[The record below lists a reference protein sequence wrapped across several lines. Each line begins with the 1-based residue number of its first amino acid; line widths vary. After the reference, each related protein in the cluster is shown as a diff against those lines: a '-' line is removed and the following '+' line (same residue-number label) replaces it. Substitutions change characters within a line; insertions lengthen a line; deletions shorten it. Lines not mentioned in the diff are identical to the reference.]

1 METLWQDFQY
11 GLRMLVKKPAFTAV
25 AVITLALGIGANTAI
40 FSVVNAVLLRPLPY
54 KAPDNIVRFRMS
66 LPPMPGEGGPRFVP
80 SITTNDFQEFRKQA
94 QTLSQVALYSNNA
107 MTLTGP
113 EEPVRLNG
121 SAVSS
126 DMFELLGVSPI
137 RGRVFERSEETPGND
152 RVTIL
157 SEKAWKSYLG
167 SDPNILDK
175 LLTLDGNPYA
185 VVGIMPASF
194 EFPDKEIDY
203 WVPLAIQPPAPPGAA
218 HRIELAGNTLARI
231 KDGVSLETASAEANT
246 IFKRL
251 HPPGAELGGIEITR
265 GPAAPAGI
273 EAGAEA
279 MAEHAAAAGP
289 GPEAGEGQFEARIP
303 GSGDSTRAMR
313 IGRPGSESGTVAEES
328 PERVMVARGGPI
340 PGTEAGGGARR
351 MVTRGG
357 PGAGPEGPGGERRMV
372 ARGGSGPEP
381 SGPGGE
387 RRITARG
394 GPGGG
399 FTTGDPFADSTLE
412 LVPLQEEIVAP
423 ARPALMVLLVAVGFV
438 LLIACANVAN
448 LLLTRASGRQLEIA
462 VRAAMGA
469 GRIRLIRQVLT
480 ESVILGVLGGA
491 LGTLLAYWGVIL
503 LQALRPG
510 TIPRLDEISID
521 GTVLAYTLG
530 ISVVTGIL
538 FGLAPALRLSRS
550 ERMEALKEGGMF
562 TSSGFGLFRRNRTR
576 SLLAITEVALAVV
589 LLVGGGLMINS
600 FANLSSIDPGYDPS
614 NVLTFR
620 VDLPAARYPDIIQ
633 KRLFYDQLLDRVDT
647 MGGVT
652 AAGVVNILPLSQNN
666 MRIMAIMRGDGDSE
680 QRVTADVRIV
690 SPGYFESMRIPLV
703 DGRLFTDQDREGQ
716 QRVLLVNETFAR
728 QYYPDESP
736 INREFGA
743 GPAGASLI
751 VGIVGDVHHQGLDTE
766 VQPELYFSHQQAE
779 GGMGDMPMTLAIRT
793 AGDPLTLVPGI
804 RRTVL
809 DMDSSLTI
817 DNVRSMEDLL
827 YSSIAEPRFYAVLLG
842 VFAAIA
848 LVLASVGI
856 YSVLS
861 YSVSQRTREIG
872 IRMAL
877 GAKSESVLKLILS
890 QGMLL
895 ITIGIAIGLGGAVV
909 ATRYLE
915 SMLFGL
921 TALDPT
927 TFITVTVLLILT
939 AAAAC
944 YVPARRATKVNP
956 IVALRY
962 E

>member
-1 METLWQDFQY
+1 METLWQDLQY

-25 AVITLALGIGANTAI
+25 AVITLGLGIGANTAI

-54 KAPDNIVRFRMS
+54 KDPDNIVRFRMS
-66 LPPMPGEGGPRFVP
+66 LPPMAGEGGPRFVP
-80 SITTNDFQEFRKQA
+80 SITTSDFQEFREQS

-121 SAVSS
+121 STVSS

-137 RGRVFERSEETPGND
+137 RGRVFDRSEETPGNE

-157 SEKAWKSYLG
+157 SERTWENYLG
-167 SDPNILDK
+167 SDPNILDSI
-175 LLTLDGNPYA
+175 LTLDGNAYT

-194 EFPDKEIDY
+194 EFPDKDIDY

-231 KDGVSLETASAEANT
+231 KDGVSLETAAAEANT
-246 IFKRL
+246 IFRRL
-251 HPPGAELGGIEITR
+251 HPSGEGPGGFEITR
-265 GPAAPAGI
+265 GPEPPDGQ
-273 EAGAEA
+273 EVD
-279 MAEHAAAAGP
+279 EHSPSAGP
-289 GPEAGEGQFEARIP
+289 GPEPGER
-303 GSGDSTRAMR
+303 
-313 IGRPGSESGTVAEES
+313 
-328 PERVMVARGGPI
+328 PERVMVGRGGPG
-340 PGTEAGGGARR
+340 PGPEAEGGARR
-351 MVTRGG
+351 MVMRDG
-357 PGAGPEGPGGERRMV
+357 PAAGPEEPGDQIQMVDRSGPGPASEGAVGERRVV
-372 ARGGSGPEP
+372 ARGG
-381 SGPGGE
+381 
-387 RRITARG
+387 RG
-394 GPGGG
+394 GN
-399 FTTGDPFADSTLE
+399 FMSGDPFAASTLE
-412 LVPLQEEIVAP
+412 LVPLQEETVAP
-423 ARPALMVLLVAVGFV
+423 VRPALMVLVVAVGFV

-469 GRIRLIRQVLT
+469 GRVRLIRQVLT
-480 ESVILGVLGGA
+480 ESVMLGVLGGA
-491 LGTLLAYWGVIL
+491 LGTLLAYWGVNL

-510 TIPRLDEISID
+510 TIPRLDEISLD

-530 ISVVTGIL
+530 MSVITGIL

-562 TSSGFGLFRRNRTR
+562 ASSGFGLFRRNRTR

-600 FANLSSIDPGYDPS
+600 FANLSGIDPGYDPS

-620 VDLPAARYPDIIQ
+620 IDLPAARYSDIIQ
-633 KRLFYDQLLDRVDT
+633 KRLFYEQLLGRVET

-652 AAGVVNILPLSQNN
+652 AAGLVNILPLSQNN
-666 MRIMAIMRGDGDSE
+666 MRIMALMRGDGDSAE
-680 QRVTADVRIV
+680 RVTADVRIV
-690 SPGYFESMRIPLV
+690 SPAYFEAMKIPLV
-703 DGRLFTDQDREGQ
+703 DGRLFTDQDRDGQ
-716 QRVLLVNETFAR
+716 QRVLLVNETFAKR
-728 QYYPDESP
+728 YYPDESP

-743 GPAGASLI
+743 SMGGASLI
-751 VGIVGDVHHQGLDTE
+751 VGIVGDVHHQGLDSE
-766 VQPELYFSHQQAE
+766 VQPELYFSQQQSE
-779 GGMGDMPMTLAIRT
+779 GGMGNMPMTLAIRT
-793 AGDPLTLVPGI
+793 AGDPLILVPEI

-809 DMDSSLTI
+809 DLDSSLTI
-817 DNVRSMEDLL
+817 DSVRTMEDLL

-877 GAKSESVLKLILS
+877 GARSESVLKLIVS
-890 QGMLL
+890 QGMIL

-921 TALDPT
+921 TALDPA
-927 TFITVTVLLILT
+927 TFITVTLILMLT
-939 AAAAC
+939 AASAC

>member
-1 METLWQDFQY
+1 METLWQDLQY

-25 AVITLALGIGANTAI
+25 AVITLGLGIGANTAI

-54 KAPDNIVRFRMS
+54 KDPDNIVRFRMS
-66 LPPMPGEGGPRFVP
+66 LPPMAGEGGPRFVP
-80 SITTNDFQEFRKQA
+80 SITTSDFQEFREQS

-121 SAVSS
+121 STVSS

-137 RGRVFERSEETPGND
+137 RGRVFDRSEETPGND

-157 SEKAWKSYLG
+157 SEKTWENYLG
-167 SDPNILDK
+167 SDPDILDSI
-175 LLTLDGNPYA
+175 LTLDGNAYT

-194 EFPDKEIDY
+194 EFPDKDIDY
-203 WVPLAIQPPAPPGAA
+203 WVPLAISPPAPPGAA
-218 HRIELAGNTLARI
+218 HRLELAGNTLARI
-231 KDGVSLETASAEANT
+231 KAGVSLETAAAEANT

-251 HPPGAELGGIEITR
+251 HPPGDGPGGFGITR
-265 GPAAPAGI
+265 GP
-273 EAGAEA
+273 EDHDGAEA
-279 MAEHAAAAGP
+279 VAEAIAEHGPAGGP
-289 GPEAGEGQFEARIP
+289 GTEAGDGRFEARVP
-303 GSGDSTRAMR
+303 GGGDRTQGMR
-313 IGRPGSESGTVAEES
+313 IGRPGSEAGAETTPSGEG
-328 PERVMVARGGPI
+328 PNRRVMVAG
-340 PGTEAGGGARR
+340 
-351 MVTRGG
+351 GG
-357 PGAGPEGPGGERRMV
+357 PGPGPEGQGGQRLGPDPGPGGTGGDQRL
-372 ARGGSGPEP
+372 ARGG
-381 SGPGGE
+381 
-387 RRITARG
+387 RG
-394 GPGGG
+394 GGGG
-399 FTTGDPFADSTLE
+399 NFSIDPFAASTLE
-412 LVPLQEEIVAP
+412 LVPLQEETVAP
-423 ARPALMVLLVAVGFV
+423 VRPALMVLLVAVGFV

-469 GRIRLIRQVLT
+469 GRVRLIRQVLT
-480 ESVILGVLGGA
+480 ESVMLGVLGGA
-491 LGTLLAYWGVIL
+491 LGTLLAYWGVNL

-510 TIPRLDEISID
+510 TIPRLDEISLD

-530 ISVVTGIL
+530 VSVITGIL

-562 TSSGFGLFRRNRTR
+562 ASSGFGLFRRNRTR

-600 FANLSSIDPGYDPS
+600 FANLSGIDPGYDPS

-620 VDLPAARYPDIIQ
+620 IDLPAARYSDIIQ
-633 KRLFYDQLLDRVDT
+633 KRLFYEQLLGRVET

-652 AAGVVNILPLSQNN
+652 AAGLVNILPLSQNN
-666 MRIMAIMRGDGDSE
+666 MRIMALMRGDGDSAE
-680 QRVTADVRIV
+680 RVTADVRIV
-690 SPGYFESMRIPLV
+690 SPAYFEAMKIPLV
-703 DGRLFTDQDREGQ
+703 DGRLFTDQDRDGQ
-716 QRVLLVNETFAR
+716 QRVLLVNETFAKR
-728 QYYPDESP
+728 YYPDESP

-743 GPAGASLI
+743 SMGGASLI
-751 VGIVGDVHHQGLDTE
+751 VGIVGDVHHQGLDSE
-766 VQPELYFSHQQAE
+766 VQPELYFSQQQAE
-779 GGMGDMPMTLAIRT
+779 GGMGNMPMTLAIRT
-793 AGDPLTLVPGI
+793 AGDPLILVPEI

-809 DMDSSLTI
+809 DLDSSLTI
-817 DNVRSMEDLL
+817 DSVRTMEDLL

-877 GAKSESVLKLILS
+877 GARSESVLKLIVS
-890 QGMLL
+890 QGMVL

-921 TALDPT
+921 TALDPA
-927 TFITVTVLLILT
+927 TFITVTLILMLT